1 LLDRKIIH
9 FHLIFFSA
17 SDKTVK
23 VWNFNYS
30 NEEQKFK
37 NDQISK
43 EYQGHKGGV
52 AESIMVDTADSAPG
66 NDDYF
71 LITCGLND
79 ERIIVKH
86 SKS

>member
-1 LLDRKIIH
+1 
-9 FHLIFFSA
+9 
-17 SDKTVK
+17 
-23 VWNFNYS
+23 
-30 NEEQKFK
+30 
-37 NDQISK
+37 
-43 EYQGHKGGV
+43 
-52 AESIMVDTADSAPG
+52 MVDTADSAPG